1 MTLIEELADWEDGKL
16 APQNNYLPGVWIP
29 GSFIDQRERSNEELK
44 SKGRIERE
52 RQWASKVKGSS
63 VFQNIS
69 KGMSSLWKRCVN
81 LFYSQV
87 GRDKL
92 SFPQLNKGILV
103 YQAEGQGPPG
113 KPLSMIIIIKAVKSK
128 SKKQLPTWSQNWLPP
143 CNTTGEG
150 NGNPLQCFCLE
161 NPRDGGAWWA
171 AVYGSHRVGHDWS
184 GLAGAVAAATQP
196 LTGGCWKP
204 LWKRHSMSKDKGEAE
219 VRL

>member
-1 MTLIEELADWEDGKL
+1 MATLGSKEIGQGRLSFSHFKHFSHPFSLYSIHSQVSIQSHVLFSPSVTESRFILLAAQQASESERGGVEARKMTLIEELADWEDGKL

-87 GRDKL
+87 VRDKL
-92 SFPQLNKGILV
+92 SPGAEPRHCSLQSSKGTRS
-103 YQAEGQGPPG
+103 PG
-113 KPLSMIIIIKAVKSK
+113 KPLSTIIIIKGSQRKSF
-128 SKKQLPTWSQNWLPP
+128 QYGVRVDFLPIT
-143 CNTTGEG
+143 
-150 NGNPLQCFCLE
+150 
-161 NPRDGGAWWA
+161 
-171 AVYGSHRVGHDWS
+171 
-184 GLAGAVAAATQP
+184 
-196 LTGGCWKP
+196 
-204 LWKRHSMSKDKGEAE
+204 
-219 VRL
+219 VR